1 MFNPAK
7 SLKSRTRFAQLLNS
21 LSMGGWVGW
30 RGRSISRLRSI
41 GRLRSVGRLRG
52 GVRVLGVPVVDLLAH
67 LLRQGQ
73 LDSLAGRSRQ
83 LGDALLE
90 GLRHIFDLRD
100 GDALLLGE
108 VLARDPGEGDGLVHT
123 GLDGLGVDD
132 IHGRLNNGDN
142 GDVVASLLSNLL
154 AVVVAVAVPV
164 AISMRSRL
172 ADSHHL
178 GLANLLKGHLNC
190 LSSGGLSLGL
200 VGVGA
205 DLVVDLLSA
214 LGTDGADDGVA
225 LLDILDALAAQFDG
239 IADGLKGGGAD
250 LGSLDNIEHGTVVF
264 RVFVPVVDSVVVCW
278 SRLVVRWLGVVVRR
292 RLGSIASVGRGGRGI
307 ASIGRGRR
315 MVRTL
320 RTKGQGG
327 QGQQGNKLGRF
338 SIIKNKNRL
347 WEIVVTTC
355 LYD

>member
-1 MFNPAK
+1 MQ
-7 SLKSRTRFAQLLNS
+7 TS
-21 LSMGGWVGW
+21 LS
-30 RGRSISRLRSI
+30 ISS
-41 GRLRSVGRLRG
+41 
-52 GVRVLGVPVVDLLAH
+52 
-67 LLRQGQ
+67 
-73 LDSLAGRSRQ
+73 
-83 LGDALLE
+83 
-90 GLRHIFDLRD
+90 
-100 GDALLLGE
+100 
-108 VLARDPGEGDGLVHT
+108 
-123 GLDGLGVDD
+123 
-132 IHGRLNNGDN
+132 
-142 GDVVASLLSNLL
+142 
-154 AVVVAVAVPV
+154 
-164 AISMRSRL
+164 
-172 ADSHHL
+172 
-178 GLANLLKGHLNC
+178 
-190 LSSGGLSLGL
+190 
-200 VGVGA
+200 
-205 DLVVDLLSA
+205 
-214 LGTDGADDGVA
+214 A

-250 LGSLDNIEHGTVVF
+250 LGSLDNIEHGTVVL

-315 MVRTL
+315 IVRTL